1 MYFRHNVVIVENDHG
16 HFCEGMH
23 MKRKSERTK
32 ERIIQAALQLFEE
45 NGFENTTVQ
54 QITMKAEVAKGTFF
68 NYFPTKEAIIE
79 AIAIEKLEQ
88 LHIHVEQL
96 NQDRTL
102 TLLPKIKQFLS
113 FLLTAERFNM
123 HMAKKL
129 WLYLVKTENLFIT
142 IWEQILINSQNK
154 GEIPKHIDITIWSH
168 ILNSQLLYHLV
179 TYENKNDCEREMLEK
194 TLRGIEHCLQG
205 ITEKRGIQQMGK
217 QQLVLLGGGYGG
229 MRILQRLLTNDLPSD
244 IHITLIDKMPYHCL
258 KTEYYALAA
267 GTESDVQLRVPFPQD
282 PRLTIKYATVKRID
296 LDNKFVELE
305 DENPVSYDTLI
316 IALGCEDKYHGV
328 PGAAEHTLSIQSME
342 NTRKTYEVI
351 SNVRPNGV
359 VSIVGAGL
367 SGVEVASELRESR
380 PDLTIKLFDRGEMV
394 LSAFPK
400 RLSQYV
406 QNWFITNGV
415 EVINNSNITR
425 VEENLLYNHDEP
437 IESDAIIWTAGIQ
450 PIEPVRH
457 LDVEKDSS
465 GRVII
470 TNHHH
475 LPNDENVFVCGDC
488 ASLPHAPSAQLA
500 EGQAEQ
506 IVTVLKKRWNNEELP
521 EELPKIKLKGVL
533 GSLGKKHGF
542 GLMGEKT
549 LVGRVPR
556 FLKSGVLWMYKY
568 HAG

>member
-1 MYFRHNVVIVENDHG
+1 
-16 HFCEGMH
+16 

-258 KTEYYALAA
+258 KTEYYALAT

-425 VEENLLYNHDEP
+425 VEENLLYNHDKP

-470 TNHHH
+470 TTIII
-475 LPNDENVFVCGDC
+475 CQMMKT
-488 ASLPHAPSAQLA
+488 SLYA
-500 EGQAEQ
+500 G
-506 IVTVLKKRWNNEELP
+506 TVLAFPML
-521 EELPKIKLKGVL
+521 
-533 GSLGKKHGF
+533 
-542 GLMGEKT
+542 
-549 LVGRVPR
+549 RVP
-556 FLKSGVLWMYKY
+556 S
-568 HAG
+568 